1 MPSRMTRLAPV
12 LLGVLAFGLASCG
25 GDDAPSQEDYA
36 DRANQVCRE
45 AEQSL
50 ENLGEGAESPEEVVR
65 VVDRVIE
72 AFRNAVDELEDL
84 ERPEGEAGETAEEFV
99 EANRT
104 EIEEQGIPALEDLR
118 EALEN
123 GDQQAAQDALRR
135 LQEVDTSDSNRAAR
149 ELGAAACGEG

>member
-1 MPSRMTRLAPV
+1 MTRLAAV
-12 LLGVLAFGLASCG
+12 LLGLLAFGLTSCG

-36 DRANQVCRE
+36 ERANEVCRE

-50 ENLGEGAESPEEVVR
+50 ENLAEGAETPEEVVR
-65 VVDRVIE
+65 TVDRVIE

-84 ERPEGEAGETAEEFV
+84 ERPEGEAGETAQEFV

-104 EIEEQGIPALEDLR
+104 EIAEKGIPVLEDLR

-123 GDQQAAQDALRR
+123 SDQQAAQDALRR
-135 LQEVDTSDSNRAAR
+135 LQEIDTSDSNRAAR
-149 ELGAAACGEG
+149 ELGADACGEG